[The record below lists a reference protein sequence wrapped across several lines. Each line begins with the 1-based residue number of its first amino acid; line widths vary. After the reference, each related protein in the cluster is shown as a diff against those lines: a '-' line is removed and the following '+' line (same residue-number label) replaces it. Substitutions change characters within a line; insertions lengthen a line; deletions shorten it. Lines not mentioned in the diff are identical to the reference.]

1 MWLGWCV
8 CTVKNWIWWHVVEKF
23 RHCAWCHKCPWLQKR
38 DLLSCR
44 DPSMICTV
52 VLLQQFAVTFFFHY
66 FGFSFC
72 KRTFSKLCWHG
83 HKLFG
88 LGCHKD
94 AVGVSP
100 VCLVRNNEH
109 FWEFDFLWFTF
120 CLCCKSICLDDSR
133 NQYDDNDTCCASFI
147 LLSGLVHQGFT
158 NWNSGFHEIHGCCT
172 EVLQV
177 LGPQWSHLPA

>member
-1 MWLGWCV
+1 
-8 CTVKNWIWWHVVEKF
+8 
-23 RHCAWCHKCPWLQKR
+23 
-38 DLLSCR
+38 
-44 DPSMICTV
+44 MICTV

-72 KRTFSKLCWHG
+72 KRTLPKLCWHG

-109 FWEFDFLWFTF
+109 FLRVRFP
-120 CLCCKSICLDDSR
+120 II
-133 NQYDDNDTCCASFI
+133 YI
-147 LLSGLVHQGFT
+147 LL
-158 NWNSGFHEIHGCCT
+158 
-172 EVLQV
+172 VLQE
-177 LGPQWSHLPA
+177 HLFR

>member
-72 KRTFSKLCWHG
+72 KGTFSKLCRHG

-109 FWEFDFLWFTF
+109 FLRVRFP
-120 CLCCKSICLDDSR
+120 II
-133 NQYDDNDTCCASFI
+133 YI
-147 LLSGLVHQGFT
+147 LL
-158 NWNSGFHEIHGCCT
+158 
-172 EVLQV
+172 VLQEHLFRWQPKSV
-177 LGPQWSHLPA
+177 RWQWHMFCEFHTAFRPGSSRIYKLE